1 VTSNL
6 GSGRIFDV
14 FAAAVIG
21 GVSLNGG
28 KGSLF
33 GAFTGVLLLN
43 LIFKVLTFAGVPDQ
57 WFDFLNGAV
66 ILVVLM
72 GQRIVGGRSDE

>member
-1 VTSNL
+1 
-6 GSGRIFDV
+6 
-14 FAAAVIG
+14 
-21 GVSLNGG
+21 
-28 KGSLF
+28 
-33 GAFTGVLLLN
+33 VLLLN

-66 ILVVLM
+66 ILIVLM